1 MMPVIVTLA
10 FIVLGRALL
19 SSFGET
25 LAQRAATRTS
35 AQLREA
41 LLAHVVRLGPVWLS
55 GERRGQVATLAT
67 RGVDSVEPYV
77 ARYIPQLVIA
87 AVVPLTVGVAILTQD
102 LLAAVI
108 VAVTAPLIPVFMIL
122 IGRYTQSATAKQWS
136 TLGVL
141 SGHFLDVVAGLPTLK
156 AFGRERVQA
165 TRMAQIDKQYRTA
178 TLGVL
183 RIAFLSSLV
192 LELVATLA
200 VAVVAVSIGLRLV
213 NGEMDL
219 RTGLVVLI
227 LAPEVYLPI
236 RAVGAQFHAAADGID
251 AAEQV
256 FEMLAIEPA
265 ITGTRIDVP
274 VGEIVVDDVTV
285 TYPGTDVVALA
296 PISLTLVPGRVTA
309 VVGPSGVGKSTLLA
323 VLLGSLAIGCG
334 VGLLATSAW
343 LISSA
348 ALKPQ
353 ILELEVAIVAV
364 RAFGI
369 GRGVFRYGERLV
381 SHDAA
386 FRALSRLRLAV
397 YDRLA
402 VVAPAGVPAYRR
414 GDLLERLV
422 RDVDATQDL
431 PLRVLVPY
439 ASGAVVALASVVL
452 AFAILPA
459 AGVVLAVSL
468 LLAATVVP
476 WITSRSAADAERAT
490 APARGELNGDVLT
503 LLDGV
508 ADLTMS
514 GATKAWLDRLAADD
528 LLIGRL
534 AARRARAAGV
544 AAGLGVLLSGGAVV
558 AMLLVAIPAVRS
570 GELVGVN
577 LAVLVLLPL
586 ATYEAV
592 VAMPTAALALGRVRG
607 SAQRVVEVLDAV
619 DPVPDPALPVD
630 PPVGV
635 VGVRISGLRAGWH
648 EPAFRQEVLA
658 ACVLLP
664 LAFWLGRQWTEVAL
678 LAGSVL
684 LVMIVELLNTGLE
697 TAIDRIG
704 PEWHDLSKRAKDM
717 GSAAVLLSLVLAGGI
732 WMAAIFQRFA

>member
-1 MMPVIVTLA
+1 MSRPPLDPRLVRYARGVRTLLIGSVVLSSGTAVLVVAQAFCLGDVVSQVFLGGATLDAMMPVIVTLA

-323 VLLGSLAIGCG
+323 VLQGFLAPTSGTVRIDG
-334 VGLLATSAW
+334 VDLATLDPEAW
-343 LISSA
+343 
-348 ALKPQ
+348 
-353 ILELEVAIVAV
+353 
-364 RAFGI
+364 RA
-369 GRGVFRYGERLV
+369 
-381 SHDAA
+381 H
-386 FRALSRLRLAV
+386 
-397 YDRLA
+397 LA
-402 VVAPAGVPAYRR
+402 VVAQDPVLVGPTVADDIRLRYPEATDAEVDAALRGAGLDPSTLPDGAATRV
-414 GDLLERLV
+414 GDLASDVSAGQRRRVALARVLLLPSSLV
-422 RDVDATQDL
+422 LLDEPTAGLDDATEADVIAAVRLLAQRGAAVVVVAHR
-431 PLRVLVPY
+431 PSLV
-439 ASGAVVALASVVL
+439 AGADEIVGLDAVAVVA
-452 AFAILPA
+452 
-459 AGVVLAVSL
+459 
-468 LLAATVVP
+468 
-476 WITSRSAADAERAT
+476 
-490 APARGELNGDVLT
+490 
-503 LLDGV
+503 
-508 ADLTMS
+508 
-514 GATKAWLDRLAADD
+514 
-528 LLIGRL
+528 
-534 AARRARAAGV
+534 
-544 AAGLGVLLSGGAVV
+544 
-558 AMLLVAIPAVRS
+558 
-570 GELVGVN
+570 
-577 LAVLVLLPL
+577 
-586 ATYEAV
+586 
-592 VAMPTAALALGRVRG
+592 
-607 SAQRVVEVLDAV
+607 
-619 DPVPDPALPVD
+619 
-630 PPVGV
+630 
-635 VGVRISGLRAGWH
+635 
-648 EPAFRQEVLA
+648 
-658 ACVLLP
+658 
-664 LAFWLGRQWTEVAL
+664 
-678 LAGSVL
+678 
-684 LVMIVELLNTGLE
+684 
-697 TAIDRIG
+697 
-704 PEWHDLSKRAKDM
+704 
-717 GSAAVLLSLVLAGGI
+717 
-732 WMAAIFQRFA
+732 